1 MVFFKVEV
9 KIFFYQEGVQGVIWI
24 CEGNLEYI
32 FEENDK
38 DFCGID
44 VILYINDEDKEFL
57 ENYCIQQL
65 FDKYCKFLLV
75 EIKFGIWI
83 EIVIEGEGDDVE
95 EKQVEVDNIIN
106 NFSLAWCKQFVDLM
120 DEDYKVFYNEF
131 YLFSILLMFWIYL
144 NIDYFFNL
152 IGILYFFKLGNNFEV
167 QKNKIQ
173 LYSNQVYV
181 IDDVKD
187 IVLEFLMML
196 YGVIDLL
203 DIFFNVLC
211 SYLQSDLNV
220 KKIIGYII
228 KKVVDKLV
236 DFYKKEWDNFIS
248 KWDDFGVFI
257 KYGMIFDEK
266 FYDCV
271 FFFMLVKSLDGI
283 FMLIDEYKEKVKEQQ
298 IDKYDKIVMFY
309 IYVLDQYN
317 IFMEVVKNKGYDVL
331 IFDNVI
337 DNYFMQY
344 LE

>member
-1 MVFFKVEV
+1 
-9 KIFFYQEGVQGVIWI
+9 
-24 CEGNLEYI
+24 
-32 FEENDK
+32 
-38 DFCGID
+38 
-44 VILYINDEDKEFL
+44 
-57 ENYCIQQL
+57 
-65 FDKYCKFLLV
+65 
-75 EIKFGIWI
+75 
-83 EIVIEGEGDDVE
+83 
-95 EKQVEVDNIIN
+95 
-106 NFSLAWCKQFVDLM
+106 M

-131 YLFSILLMFWIYL
+131 YFFSILLMFWIYL
-144 NIDYFFNL
+144 NIDYLFNL

-187 IVLEFLMML
+187 IVFEFLMML
-196 YGVIDLL
+196 YGVIDFL
-203 DIFFNVLC
+203 DILLNVLC
-211 SYLQSDLNV
+211 SYLQSDFNV

-236 DFYKKEWDNFIS
+236 EFYKKEWDNFIS

-271 FFFMLVKSLDGI
+271 FFFMLLKSLDGI